1 MRLKNKIALITGGA
15 SGFGEAIAKQYA
27 AEGAAVM
34 VTDLDPVGA
43 RRVATEINS
52 SGGRAESHQ
61 ADVTKTA
68 DVEAMTEATIKAFGG
83 LDILVNNAGVPQ
95 RIGRFETV
103 LEDAIDRIF
112 DVNVKSWLKTTRAAL
127 PHLEAR
133 GGGSIVN
140 TASIAGLRPRPG
152 AAWYNASKAAACSL
166 TISMASELGEKNI
179 RVNAL
184 CPVAAETPLFE
195 EVVGGQITDEDRQ
208 RFVSGIPLGRLA
220 TPADVARAA
229 VYLASDDAQF
239 LTGVLLPIDGGRTTL

>member
-1 MRLKNKIALITGGA
+1 MRLQNKIALITGGA

-208 RFVSGIPLGRLA
+208 RFISGIPLGRLA

>member
-1 MRLKNKIALITGGA
+1 MRLQNKIALITGGA

-52 SGGRAESHQ
+52 SGERAESHQ

-208 RFVSGIPLGRLA
+208 RFISGIPLGRLA

>member
-61 ADVTKTA
+61 ADVTKAA

-112 DVNVKSWLKTTRAAL
+112 DVNVKSWLKTTQAAL

-208 RFVSGIPLGRLA
+208 RFISGIPLGRLA
-220 TPADVARAA
+220 TPADVAGAA

>member
-68 DVEAMTEATIKAFGG
+68 DAEAMTEATIKAFGG

-208 RFVSGIPLGRLA
+208 RFISGIPLGRLA
-220 TPADVARAA
+220 TPADVAGAA